1 MLRWQELIEKWKK
14 EDLLDVDDD
23 PFNPDDKPDWDEEDP
38 FDPYNEEPIDLFGVQ
53 WE

>member
-23 PFNPDDKPDWDEEDP
+23 PFNPDDEPDWNEEDP
-38 FDPYNEEPIDLFGVQ
+38 FDPYDEEPIDLFDVQ